1 MKKVVDLFQYKV
13 EKEEREKKQNNTEL
27 FKRMISTQV
36 KDLTDDELDIYA
48 EIDIHY
54 IFMYKETFRVLSAA
68 FRGNIYLINN
78 LGNGTFEYLGE
89 LGEILDIFVL
99 YK

>member
-1 MKKVVDLFQYKV
+1 MKKVVDLFQYKL

>member
-36 KDLTDDELDIYA
+36 KDLTDDELDIYT
-48 EIDIHY
+48 EIEIHY

-68 FRGNIYLINN
+68 FRDNIYLINN